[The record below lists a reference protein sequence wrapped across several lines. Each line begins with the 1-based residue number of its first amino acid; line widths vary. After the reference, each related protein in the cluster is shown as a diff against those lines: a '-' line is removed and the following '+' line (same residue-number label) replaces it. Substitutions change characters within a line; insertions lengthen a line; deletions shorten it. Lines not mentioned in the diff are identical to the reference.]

1 MNTSLP
7 FDQDDLSSPA
17 RLRLAALEL
26 YAERGV
32 EMASVREI
40 AQRAGVAP
48 GLVRHH
54 FGSKAGLTRAVDDD
68 VLRLI
73 ATTLDEVPL
82 VGSPQEV
89 SAARDAAFA
98 QLLADFE
105 AMYAMGFSKETI
117 AHDRDWNQARI
128 LHIGIGV
135 WRQANGR
142 MAGWRRSRPDW
153 VMLAAHCAQRPVDW
167 VDPMKA
173 TPREAAGTAA
183 PPPQPAGH
191 TPANSLQQEIF

>member
-1 MNTSLP
+1 MNTPLP

-73 ATTLDEVPL
+73 AATLDEVPL
-82 VGSPQEV
+82 VGTPQEV

-98 QLLADFE
+98 DLLADHPVVG
-105 AMYAMGFSKETI
+105 AY
-117 AHDRDWNQARI
+117 
-128 LHIGIGV
+128 V
-135 WRQANGR
+135 
-142 MAGWRRSRPDW
+142 RRSLLEAGGETESLLER
-153 VMLAAHCAQRPVDW
+153 LVDLTTEQTERLRRSGFA
-167 VDPMKA
+167 PRRSMP
-173 TPREAAGTAA
+173 TPCSAPSSGRWGT
-183 PPPQPAGH
+183 
-191 TPANSLQQEIF
+191 

>member
-1 MNTSLP
+1 MNTPLP

-73 ATTLDEVPL
+73 AATLDEVPL
-82 VGSPQEV
+82 VGTPQVV
-89 SAARDAAFA
+89 SAARDALAEVA
-98 QLLADFE
+98 GHVVTLADAEDLPGHGAAVNVRF
-105 AMYAMGFSKETI
+105 
-117 AHDRDWNQARI
+117 DR
-128 LHIGIGV
+128 
-135 WRQANGR
+135 
-142 MAGWRRSRPDW
+142 P
-153 VMLAAHCAQRPVDW
+153 
-167 VDPMKA
+167 
-173 TPREAAGTAA
+173 
-183 PPPQPAGH
+183 
-191 TPANSLQQEIF
+191 